1 MKGLSLLALSCIF
14 TFPAFAQPAAGIEKM
29 EWQPASALRVGN
41 SINSLYRIWT
51 STGQTTDLWLK
62 VDCQSGVKTQL
73 FAEVSS
79 PAGKAV
85 RVYGSDAISRYAPGV
100 VIEPDADSLLATQP
114 DLNVCR
120 QQVAVPQW
128 RALAPAD
135 EQGNQMYLDVSRSER
150 SADVLHL
157 RLAKDF
163 ALEYRDSTYAAPY
176 AVKVTDWTLH
186 CDTQQATARAEYS
199 LDSAGNLTDYRLAAN
214 SSTELA
220 APLKQQLCA
229 IKTLRDYQGSGQTL
243 LWQQKAPADHQL
255 TLPDFSRNDAAILQ
269 PYPLPDE
276 VKEHMAIALN
286 SPQQQPGFRH
296 LSFSQQ
302 QDKEIGGAYSVT
314 IDKMPDGTTLTLEKL
329 TLGQV
334 TFNTQSVRLF
344 NLVSLK
350 KRDSLAKQPS
360 IARTL
365 ENEFRLPP
373 RAGMKY
379 AWSSQQSDGKSLGQ
393 QCRTAAD
400 WKQAST
406 INPAFPGRYLEFNC
420 IDDRGDGKSASSD
433 YAYLERL
440 RIFIRIGYQEQRQKR
455 RFTFEDV
462 VVKY

>member
-1 MKGLSLLALSCIF
+1 MKGLSLAALSGLF
-14 TFPAFAQPAAGIEKM
+14 TFSALAQPAVGINKIA
-29 EWQPASALRVGN
+29 WQPASAIRVGN
-41 SINSLYRIWT
+41 NINSLYRIDT
-51 STGQTTDLWLK
+51 TTGQTTDLWLN
-62 VDCQSGVKTQL
+62 VDCQSGVKKQL

-79 PAGKAV
+79 PTGKTV
-85 RVYGSDAISRYAPGV
+85 RVYGSNAISRYAAGV
-100 VIEPDADSLLATQP
+100 VIEPDADSLLSTQP
-114 DLNVCR
+114 DLNVCQ
-120 QQVAVPQW
+120 QQVVVPEW

-163 ALEYRDSTYAAPY
+163 ALEYHDSTFAAPY

-199 LDSAGNLTDYRLAAN
+199 LDSAGNVTDYRLAVN
-214 SSTELA
+214 SGTELA
-220 APLKQQLCA
+220 APLKHQLCA
-229 IKTLRDYQGSGQTL
+229 IKALRDYQGTGQTL
-243 LWQQKAPADHQL
+243 LWQQKPPADHQL
-255 TLPDFSRNDAAILQ
+255 ILPDLSQNDAAILQ
-269 PYPLPDE
+269 PYPLADE
-276 VKEHMAIALN
+276 VNREVRTALD

-302 QDKEIGGAYSVT
+302 QDNAVGGAYRVT
-314 IDKMPDGTTLTLEKL
+314 VGKLPDGTTLTLETL

-350 KRDSLAKQPS
+350 KWDSLAKQPS

-365 ENEFRLPP
+365 ENDFRVPP
-373 RAGMKY
+373 AAGRKY
-379 AWSSQQSDGKSLGQ
+379 AWKIQQSDGKSVGQ
-393 QCRTAAD
+393 TCRTGAD

-406 INPAFPGRYLEFNC
+406 INRSFPGRYLEFNC
-420 IDDRGDGKSASSD
+420 IDDRGDGQDASSD

-440 RIFIRIGYQEQRQKR
+440 RIFIRIGYQEQRQKK